1 MRPAGRLK
9 LGFYPL
15 PAIEAERIRA
25 LLSFSPAI
33 EFSALDPCV
42 GDGVAFS
49 RLLEGTQA
57 RAYGIEIDSFRSEQA
72 GQNGIEVLHANTFS
86 VRCPSASLS
95 LLYLNP
101 PYDYT
106 SGERGNQRLE
116 KLFLEHC
123 FPWLKAKGVLI
134 FVLARGELR
143 GCARLLAEN
152 FSDLRVFRLTEPE
165 CLHYRQVVVLALR
178 RSRREH
184 LSDEALERALDGL
197 NHLAGED
204 QLRALSLCDMTDF
217 RYPVPQSG
225 PVKLTSQ
232 AIPLDEV
239 EDLLPRSAAYRQ
251 AMRVLIHE
259 PCRFEERPLT
269 PLHGGH
275 VSLLATAGMLN
286 GVFGEGKDRHI
297 AHWRSV
303 KVSDQWEEEGDK
315 GVILKHERE
324 SFSHELSLVF
334 GNGRIQV
341 LTHQKQEQ
349 EEEP

>member
-1 MRPAGRLK
+1 MRLAGRLK

-15 PAIEAERIRA
+15 PAVEAERIRA
-25 LLSFSPAI
+25 HLSFSPAT
-33 EFSALDPCV
+33 EFSAVDPCV
-42 GDGVAFS
+42 GDGVALS
-49 RLLEGTQA
+49 QLLQGTQG
-57 RAYGIEIDSFRSEQA
+57 RAYGIEIDSFRAEQA
-72 GQNGIEVLHANTFS
+72 GQIGIEVLHANTFS
-86 VRCPSASLS
+86 VRCPAASIS

-101 PYDYT
+101 PYDHA

-134 FVLARGELR
+134 FVLQRGELR

-165 CLHYRQVVVLALR
+165 CMHYRQVVVLASR

-184 LSDEALERALDGL
+184 LSDEALTSALVPLSDL
-197 NHLAGED
+197 VAHD
-204 QLRALSLCDMTDF
+204 QLPSLHRPDMADF
-217 RYPVPQSG
+217 RYPVPDSR

-251 AMRVLIHE
+251 AVRVLIHQ
-259 PCRFEERPLT
+259 PCRLQERPLT

-286 GVFGEGKDRHI
+286 GVFGEGDDRHI

-303 KVSDQWEEEGDK
+303 KVSDQWEEAGENGI
-315 GVILKHERE
+315 ILKHERE

-334 GNGRIQV
+334 RNGRIQV
-341 LTHQKQEQ
+341 LTHQKQE
-349 EEEP
+349 EEP